1 MRSKLLEEREG
12 RRAFVVV
19 FDIGDEVAG
28 GLAQF
33 AREQQLGGSALT
45 AIGALRDATLGFWDW
60 ETKDYA
66 RIPIQE
72 QVEVVSLVGNIARGP
87 DGSPKLH
94 AHVVVSARDGRAYGG
109 HLLEAHV
116 RPTLEVIVTELPLHL
131 QRRHDEVTGLALLE
145 P

>member
-87 DGSPKLH
+87 DGSPNCTLTLWSPL
-94 AHVVVSARDGRAYGG
+94 AMGGRTAG
-109 HLLEAHV
+109 
-116 RPTLEVIVTELPLHL
+116 TCW
-131 QRRHDEVTGLALLE
+131 RRTCV
-145 P
+145 PRSK